1 MEKFEKKATVKDIAR
16 EAGVSVATVSYILN
30 NRIDQKISTETKKKV
45 LQIANLLNYKPNHAA
60 KSLVQGR
67 NNIIGIAYTNSKNIT
82 RNSEIAQ
89 LVNCLI
95 TKLARVNY
103 DVLFV
108 KIPQDDNQFFAARN
122 VDAIFAI
129 DLSHKDFRNLAESY
143 MVPIICIDMIIDDNL
158 FYQVYT
164 DYEELLTEA
173 KNILQTEDFYLL
185 MDSFSNLNFQNFVT
199 KQIDNDHIISLEDI
213 QNQDFSQK
221 KIITI
226 GAFLALTSYPYLKTE
241 NTLVI
246 AEENTTDILQK
257 SLSFI
262 NSDTNQKLEK
272 AITLLLNSLDRKFEN
287 AHEYKIRHTTNQENN
302 ISNKETLQLL

>member
-1 MEKFEKKATVKDIAR
+1 METFEKKATVKDIAR

-30 NRIDQKISTETKKKV
+30 NRTDQKISAETKKKV

-82 RNSEIAQ
+82 RNSEISH

-95 TKLARVNY
+95 SRLSRVNY

-108 KIPQDDNQFFAARN
+108 KIPQDDNQFFVARN
-122 VDAIFAI
+122 VDAILAI
-129 DLSHKDFRNLAESY
+129 DLSHEDFRSLAEAY

-199 KQIDNDHIISLEDI
+199 KEIDKNRIISSEDI
-213 QNQDFSQK
+213 QNQDFSDK
-221 KIITI
+221 KIIAI
-226 GAFLALTSYPYLKTE
+226 GAFLALTSYPYLKSE

-246 AEENTTDILQK
+246 AEEHTTDILPK
-257 SLSFI
+257 SLSFVKG
-262 NSDTNQKLEK
+262 DTDQKLEK
-272 AITLLLNSLDRKFEN
+272 AITLLLNALERKFEN
-287 AHEYKIRHTTNQENN
+287 SHDYKIRHSSSEEKAEN
-302 ISNKETLQLL
+302 

>member
-1 MEKFEKKATVKDIAR
+1 METFEKKATVKDIAR

-30 NRIDQKISTETKKKV
+30 NRTDQKISAETKKKV

-82 RNSEIAQ
+82 RNSEISH

-95 TKLARVNY
+95 SRLSRVNY

-108 KIPQDDNQFFAARN
+108 KIPQDDNQFFVARN
-122 VDAIFAI
+122 VDAILAI
-129 DLSHKDFRNLAESY
+129 DLSHEDFRNLAEAY

-199 KQIDNDHIISLEDI
+199 KQIDKNRIISSEDI
-213 QNQDFSQK
+213 QNQDFSDK
-221 KIITI
+221 KIIAI
-226 GAFLALTSYPYLKTE
+226 GAFLAVTSYPYLKSE

-246 AEENTTDILQK
+246 AEEHTTDILPK
-257 SLSFI
+257 SLSFVK
-262 NSDTNQKLEK
+262 SDTDQKLEK
-272 AITLLLNSLDRKFEN
+272 AITLLLNALERKFEN
-287 AHEYKIRHTTNQENN
+287 AHDYKIRHSSSEE
-302 ISNKETLQLL
+302 K

>member
-1 MEKFEKKATVKDIAR
+1 METFEKKATVKDIAR

-30 NRIDQKISTETKKKV
+30 NRTDQKISAETKKKV

-82 RNSEIAQ
+82 RNSEISH

-95 TKLARVNY
+95 SRLSRVNY

-108 KIPQDDNQFFAARN
+108 KIPQDDNQFFVARN
-122 VDAIFAI
+122 VDAILAI
-129 DLSHKDFRNLAESY
+129 DLSHEDFRSLAEAY

-164 DYEELLTEA
+164 DYEELLTES

-199 KQIDNDHIISLEDI
+199 KQIDKNRIISSEDI
-213 QNQDFSQK
+213 QNQDFSDK
-221 KIITI
+221 KIIAI
-226 GAFLALTSYPYLKTE
+226 GAFLALTLYPYLKSE

-246 AEENTTDILQK
+246 AEEHTTDILPK
-257 SLSFI
+257 SLSFVK
-262 NSDTNQKLEK
+262 SDTDQKLEK
-272 AITLLLNSLDRKFEN
+272 AITLLLNALERKFEN
-287 AHEYKIRHTTNQENN
+287 AHDYKIRHSSSEE
-302 ISNKETLQLL
+302 K

>member
-1 MEKFEKKATVKDIAR
+1 METFEKKATVKDIAR

-30 NRIDQKISTETKKKV
+30 NRTDQKISAETKKKV

-82 RNSEIAQ
+82 RNSEISH

-95 TKLARVNY
+95 SRLSRVNY

-108 KIPQDDNQFFAARN
+108 KIPQDDNQFFVARN
-122 VDAIFAI
+122 VDAILAI
-129 DLSHKDFRNLAESY
+129 DLSHEDFRSLAEAY

-199 KQIDNDHIISLEDI
+199 KQIDKNRIISSEDI
-213 QNQDFSQK
+213 QNQDFSDK
-221 KIITI
+221 KIIAI
-226 GAFLALTSYPYLKTE
+226 GAFLAVTSYPYLKSE

-246 AEENTTDILQK
+246 AEEHTTDILPK
-257 SLSFI
+257 SLSFVK
-262 NSDTNQKLEK
+262 SDTDQKLEK
-272 AITLLLNSLDRKFEN
+272 AITLLLNALERKFEN
-287 AHEYKIRHTTNQENN
+287 AHDYKIRHSSSEEKAEN
-302 ISNKETLQLL
+302 

>member
-1 MEKFEKKATVKDIAR
+1 METFEKKATVKDIAR

-30 NRIDQKISTETKKKV
+30 NRTDQKISAETKKKV

-82 RNSEIAQ
+82 RNSEISH

-95 TKLARVNY
+95 SRLSRVNY

-108 KIPQDDNQFFAARN
+108 KIPQDDNQFFVARN
-122 VDAIFAI
+122 VDAILAI
-129 DLSHKDFRNLAESY
+129 DLSHEDFRSLAEAY

-199 KQIDNDHIISLEDI
+199 KQIDKNRIISSEDI
-213 QNQDFSQK
+213 QNQDFSDK
-221 KIITI
+221 KIIAI
-226 GAFLALTSYPYLKTE
+226 GAFLAVTSYPYLKSE

-246 AEENTTDILQK
+246 AEEHTTDILPK
-257 SLSFI
+257 SLSFVK
-262 NSDTNQKLEK
+262 SDTDQKLEK
-272 AITLLLNSLDRKFEN
+272 AITLLLNALERKFEN
-287 AHEYKIRHTTNQENN
+287 AHDYKIRHTTNQENN

>member
-1 MEKFEKKATVKDIAR
+1 METFEKKATVKDIAR

-30 NRIDQKISTETKKKV
+30 NRTDQKISAETKKKV

-82 RNSEIAQ
+82 RNSEIAH

-95 TKLARVNY
+95 SRLSRVNY

-108 KIPQDDNQFFAARN
+108 KIPQDDNQFFVARN
-122 VDAIFAI
+122 VDAILAI
-129 DLSHKDFRNLAESY
+129 DLSHEDFRSLAEAY

-199 KQIDNDHIISLEDI
+199 KQIDKNRIISSEDI
-213 QNQDFSQK
+213 QNQDFSDK
-221 KIITI
+221 KIIAI
-226 GAFLALTSYPYLKTE
+226 GAFLAVTSYPYLKSE

-246 AEENTTDILQK
+246 AEEHTTDILPK
-257 SLSFI
+257 SLSFVK
-262 NSDTNQKLEK
+262 SDTDQKLEK
-272 AITLLLNSLDRKFEN
+272 AITLLLNALERKFEN
-287 AHEYKIRHTTNQENN
+287 AHDYKIRHSSSEE
-302 ISNKETLQLL
+302 K

>member
-1 MEKFEKKATVKDIAR
+1 METFEKKATVKDIAR

-30 NRIDQKISTETKKKV
+30 NRTDQKISAETKKKV

-82 RNSEIAQ
+82 RNSEISH

-95 TKLARVNY
+95 SRLSRVNY

-108 KIPQDDNQFFAARN
+108 KIPQDDNQFFVARN
-122 VDAIFAI
+122 VDAILAI
-129 DLSHKDFRNLAESY
+129 DLSHEDFRSLAEAY

-164 DYEELLTEA
+164 DYEELLTES

-199 KQIDNDHIISLEDI
+199 KQIDKNRIISSEDI
-213 QNQDFSQK
+213 QNQDFSDK
-221 KIITI
+221 KIIAI
-226 GAFLALTSYPYLKTE
+226 GAFLALTLYPYLKSE

-246 AEENTTDILQK
+246 AEEHTTDILPK
-257 SLSFI
+257 SLSFVKG
-262 NSDTNQKLEK
+262 DTDQKLEK
-272 AITLLLNSLDRKFEN
+272 AITLLLNALERKFEN
-287 AHEYKIRHTTNQENN
+287 SHDYKIRHSSSEEKAEN
-302 ISNKETLQLL
+302 

>member
-1 MEKFEKKATVKDIAR
+1 METFEKKATVKDIAR

-30 NRIDQKISTETKKKV
+30 NRTDQKISAETKKKV

-82 RNSEIAQ
+82 RNSEISH

-95 TKLARVNY
+95 SRLSRVNY

-108 KIPQDDNQFFAARN
+108 KIPQDDNQFFVARN
-122 VDAIFAI
+122 VDAILAI
-129 DLSHKDFRNLAESY
+129 DLSHEDFRSLAEAY

-164 DYEELLTEA
+164 DYEELLTEG

-199 KQIDNDHIISLEDI
+199 KQIDKNRIISSEDI
-213 QNQDFSQK
+213 QNQDFSDK
-221 KIITI
+221 KIIAI
-226 GAFLALTSYPYLKTE
+226 GAFLALTSYPYLKSE

-246 AEENTTDILQK
+246 AEEHTTDILPK
-257 SLSFI
+257 SLSFVK
-262 NSDTNQKLEK
+262 SDTDQKLEK
-272 AITLLLNSLDRKFEN
+272 AITLLLNALERKFEN
-287 AHEYKIRHTTNQENN
+287 AHDYKIRHSSSEE
-302 ISNKETLQLL
+302 K

>member
-1 MEKFEKKATVKDIAR
+1 METFEKKATVKDIAR

-30 NRIDQKISTETKKKV
+30 NRTDQKISAETKKKV

-82 RNSEIAQ
+82 RNSEISH

-95 TKLARVNY
+95 SKLSRVNY

-108 KIPQDDNQFFAARN
+108 KIPQDDNQFFVARN
-122 VDAIFAI
+122 VDAILAI
-129 DLSHKDFRNLAESY
+129 DLSHEDFRSLAEAY

-199 KQIDNDHIISLEDI
+199 KQIDKNRIISSEDI
-213 QNQDFSQK
+213 QNQDFSDK
-221 KIITI
+221 KIIAI
-226 GAFLALTSYPYLKTE
+226 GAFLALTSYPYLKSE

-246 AEENTTDILQK
+246 AEEHTTDILPK
-257 SLSFI
+257 SLSFVK
-262 NSDTNQKLEK
+262 SDTDQKLEK
-272 AITLLLNSLDRKFEN
+272 AITLLLNALERKFEN
-287 AHEYKIRHTTNQENN
+287 AHDYKIRHKTLEEKAEN
-302 ISNKETLQLL
+302 

>member
-1 MEKFEKKATVKDIAR
+1 METFEKKATVKDIAR

-30 NRIDQKISTETKKKV
+30 NRTDQKISAETKKKV

-82 RNSEIAQ
+82 RNSEISH

-95 TKLARVNY
+95 SRLSRVNY

-108 KIPQDDNQFFAARN
+108 KIPQDDNQFFVARN
-122 VDAIFAI
+122 VDAILAI
-129 DLSHKDFRNLAESY
+129 DLSHEDFRSLAEAY

-199 KQIDNDHIISLEDI
+199 KQIDKNRIISSEDI
-213 QNQDFSQK
+213 QNQDFSDK
-221 KIITI
+221 KIIAI
-226 GAFLALTSYPYLKTE
+226 GAFLALTSYPYLKSE

-246 AEENTTDILQK
+246 AEEHTTDILPK
-257 SLSFI
+257 SLSFVK
-262 NSDTNQKLEK
+262 SDTDQKLEK
-272 AITLLLNSLDRKFEN
+272 AITLLLNALERKFEN
-287 AHEYKIRHTTNQENN
+287 AHDYKIRHSSSEEN
-302 ISNKETLQLL
+302 

>member
-1 MEKFEKKATVKDIAR
+1 METFEKKATVKDIAR

-30 NRIDQKISTETKKKV
+30 NRTDQKISAETKKKV

-82 RNSEIAQ
+82 RNSEISH

-95 TKLARVNY
+95 SRLSRVNY

-108 KIPQDDNQFFAARN
+108 KIPQDDNQFFVARN
-122 VDAIFAI
+122 VDAILAI
-129 DLSHKDFRNLAESY
+129 DLSHEDFRNLAEAY

-173 KNILQTEDFYLL
+173 KNILQTEDFYIL

-199 KQIDNDHIISLEDI
+199 KQIDKNRIISSEDI
-213 QNQDFSQK
+213 QNQDFSDK
-221 KIITI
+221 KIIAI
-226 GAFLALTSYPYLKTE
+226 GAFLAVTTYPYIKSE

-246 AEENTTDILQK
+246 AEEHTTDILPK
-257 SLSFI
+257 SLSFVK
-262 NSDTNQKLEK
+262 SDTDQKLEK
-272 AITLLLNSLDRKFEN
+272 AITLLLNALERKFEN
-287 AHEYKIRHTTNQENN
+287 AHDYKIRHSSSEE
-302 ISNKETLQLL
+302 K

>member
-1 MEKFEKKATVKDIAR
+1 METFEKKATVKDIAR

-30 NRIDQKISTETKKKV
+30 NRTDQKISAETKKKV

-82 RNSEIAQ
+82 RNSEISH

-95 TKLARVNY
+95 SRLSRVNY

-108 KIPQDDNQFFAARN
+108 KIPQDDNQFFVARN
-122 VDAIFAI
+122 VDAILAI
-129 DLSHKDFRNLAESY
+129 DLSHEDFRSLAEAY

-164 DYEELLTEA
+164 DYEELLTES

-199 KQIDNDHIISLEDI
+199 KQIDKNRIISSEDI
-213 QNQDFSQK
+213 QNQDFSDK
-221 KIITI
+221 KIIAI
-226 GAFLALTSYPYLKTE
+226 GAFLALTSYPYLKSE

-246 AEENTTDILQK
+246 AEEHTTDILPK
-257 SLSFI
+257 SLSFVK
-262 NSDTNQKLEK
+262 SDTDQKLEK
-272 AITLLLNSLDRKFEN
+272 AITLLLNALERKFEN
-287 AHEYKIRHTTNQENN
+287 AHDYKIRHSSSEEN
-302 ISNKETLQLL
+302 

>member
-1 MEKFEKKATVKDIAR
+1 METFEKKATVKDIAR

-30 NRIDQKISTETKKKV
+30 NRTDQKISAETKKKV

-82 RNSEIAQ
+82 RNSEISH

-95 TKLARVNY
+95 SRLSRVNY

-108 KIPQDDNQFFAARN
+108 KIPQDDNQFFVARN
-122 VDAIFAI
+122 VDAILAI
-129 DLSHKDFRNLAESY
+129 DLSHEDFRSLAEAY

-164 DYEELLTEA
+164 DYEELLTES

-199 KQIDNDHIISLEDI
+199 KQIDKNRIISSEDI
-213 QNQDFSQK
+213 QNQDFSDK
-221 KIITI
+221 KIIAI
-226 GAFLALTSYPYLKTE
+226 GAFLALTLYPYLKSE

-246 AEENTTDILQK
+246 AEEHTTDILPK
-257 SLSFI
+257 SLSFVK
-262 NSDTNQKLEK
+262 SDTDQKLEK
-272 AITLLLNSLDRKFEN
+272 AITLLLNALERKFEN
-287 AHEYKIRHTTNQENN
+287 AHDYKIRHSSSEEKAEN
-302 ISNKETLQLL
+302 